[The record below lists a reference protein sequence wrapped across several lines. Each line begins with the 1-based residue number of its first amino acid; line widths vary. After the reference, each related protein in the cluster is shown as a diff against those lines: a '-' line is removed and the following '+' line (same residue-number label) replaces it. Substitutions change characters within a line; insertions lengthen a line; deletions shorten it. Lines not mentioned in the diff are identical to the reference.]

1 MSNLLSLEK
10 PQIINETKINEPFK
24 SLRLSM
30 RDLLLKEV
38 AGNIVSEQPKIAA
51 LAERIRSEAPIYPM
65 SKHEEYLK
73 VVGVDAGSQ
82 ILPLASRRYAVISA
96 LAYSLPVGSR
106 FFLQPELMM
115 ISNTISSKMFEATI
129 NLRRE
134 AKLYETAIHFL
145 EETPDTELILI
156 DGPLCFS
163 DWWKLSGGIKDRQR
177 LIDGVNKLLKICR
190 DFGVVVAGVVKRPS
204 ARYFIYHMKMQA
216 DTGLPDSSL
225 LLQTLHPGERTDIF
239 SPRAAMQEANRSS
252 DFMDALQVPVYSFYG
267 RMTREWSIPPIR
279 IDLPAHCLAS
289 LDDVADY
296 CYASSMFSG
305 IPLPILKA
313 DEAVKITRS
322 FVAEVYGEILSKVSR
337 NTGEVRGLAPYW
349 GEGRWMGV

>member
-10 PQIINETKINEPFK
+10 PQKINEAKINEPFQ

-38 AGNIVSEQPKIAA
+38 ACNIISEQPEITS
-51 LAERIRSEAPIYPM
+51 LAEKIRSETPIYPM
-65 SKHEEYLK
+65 SKHEEFRK

-96 LAYSLPVGSR
+96 LAYSLPIGSR

-134 AKLYETAIHFL
+134 AKLYETAIKFL
-145 EETPDTELILI
+145 EKTPEIELILV

-163 DWWKLSGGIKDRQR
+163 DWWKLNCGHKDQQR
-177 LIDGVNKLLKICR
+177 LIDGVNNLLKICR
-190 DFGVVVAGVVKRPS
+190 DLDVVVAGIVKRPS

-216 DTGLPDSSL
+216 ETALPDSSI
-225 LLQTLHPGERTDIF
+225 LLQTLYPGERTDIF
-239 SPRAAMQEANRSS
+239 SPRAAMQQANRSS

-267 RMTREWSIPPIR
+267 RMNKEWSIPPVR
-279 IDLPAHCLAS
+279 IDIPAHCLSS
-289 LDDVADY
+289 LDDIADY
-296 CYASSMFSG
+296 CYASSMYNG
-305 IPLPILKA
+305 IPLPIMKA
-313 DEAVKITRS
+313 DEAVKITRG

-337 NTGEVRGLAPYW
+337 STGEVRGLAPYW

>member
-1 MSNLLSLEK
+1 MSNLLTLEK
-10 PQIINETKINEPFK
+10 PQIINEPKRNEPFQ

-38 AGNIVSEQPKIAA
+38 AENIVSEQPEIAA
-51 LAERIRSEAPIYPM
+51 LAERIRSESPIYPM
-65 SKHEEYLK
+65 SKHEAFIR

-96 LAYSLPVGSR
+96 LAYSLPSGSR
-106 FFLQPELMM
+106 FFLQPEVMM
-115 ISNTISSKMFEATI
+115 ISNASSSKMFEATI

-134 AKLYETAIHFL
+134 AKLYETAIQFL
-145 EETPDTELILI
+145 EQTPETELLLV

-163 DWWKLSGGIKDRQR
+163 DWWKLSGGQKDRQR
-177 LIDGVNKLLKICR
+177 LIEGVNKLLKICR
-190 DFGVVVAGVVKRPS
+190 DCDVVVAGVVKRPS

-239 SPRAAMQEANRSS
+239 SPRAAMQQANRSS
-252 DFMDALQVPVYSFYG
+252 DFMDALQMPVYSFYG

-279 IDLPAHCLAS
+279 VDLPAHSLAS

-313 DEAVKITRS
+313 DEAVKVTRS

-337 NTGEVRGLAPYW
+337 SSGEVRGLAPYW